1 MLPGLL
7 KAFQDLPPYR
17 SLQERL
23 PARNA
28 GLAVGGLPGSSPAVL
43 VASLAQD
50 FPQRVALV
58 VTATPSDAERWLA
71 DLAVL
76 GAGDARLYP
85 QREALG
91 EEEPHLEIAGE
102 RVETIEAVQ
111 RGAARVVV
119 TTARATAERTPMPR
133 AVAERRFQLRRG
145 ETTRLPVV
153 VERLEAM
160 GFERRPSVLDVA
172 QFAVRGGIIDVYGFG
187 MAAPTRVEWWGDEI
201 ISVRRFDLESQRSE
215 GEIGEVTLLPV
226 SSSSSIPVHPLPSPS
241 PTGDGEEQRQ
251 SLLDLL
257 PPDTLLV
264 VDRGV
269 DAADIER
276 LWQETAHHL
285 EVARRRGE
293 EVPGR
298 EAVLL
303 EPSAWQS
310 RWSGFGRL
318 EMDKEPVDHSF
329 RLLPPEPVDRD
340 LKQLARL
347 AARSATLVLCDNEGQ
362 LERLEELLSEGRGL
376 PPSLTLAIG
385 ALQGGFVMPGLTVLT
400 DHEIFRRARRV
411 RRARRYRSSLTS
423 AGAGPLKVGDH
434 VVHLEQGIGIYR
446 GTQTITV
453 GEGEMEVAVLE
464 YEGGDRLN
472 VPLYRID
479 QIEPYRAG
487 GDDGGDRPPPRLDRL
502 GGSRW
507 QRQRERTERAVRQL
521 AAELLDLYARRTLAT
536 GFGFPPDTR
545 WQHEL
550 ESSFLYEDTPDQR
563 RASEEVKRDMER
575 ARPMDR
581 LIVGDVGYGKTEVAV
596 RGAFKAVQAGK
607 QVAVLV
613 PTTILA
619 EQHGRTFTERLA
631 QFPVRIA
638 VLSRFRT
645 APEQRAVLAGL
656 QDGTTDLVI
665 GTHRLLSSDVLFRD
679 LGLLVVDEEHR
690 FGVRHKERLKALRLE
705 VDVLTLTA
713 TPIPRTLHLAL
724 AGLRDLTSIETPP
737 RDRSPVVTFVEPWDD
752 ELLEEAMA
760 RELDRGGQVFF
771 VHNRIET
778 IASIAERVRRLAP
791 RAQVAVA
798 HGQMPEHDLD
808 HVMQRFVAGEVD
820 VLVSTM
826 IVESGLDVP
835 NANTMIVNRAD
846 RFGLAQLYQLRGR
859 VGRGHRRAYCY
870 LLVPDQVDPE
880 AEYRL
885 KVLEQHTDLGS
896 GYRIALRDLEFR
908 GAGNLLGAE
917 QSGYTHAVGFD
928 VYLRWLGDAIRAL
941 KGESSEA
948 YPPPDVVYDG
958 PAHLP
963 DSYLP
968 DEDAKVDFY
977 RRLARAVRHDEIALL
992 REELVDRFGPAPR
1005 EADGLLVVSEL
1016 RALGQRLGLETIVV
1030 RGDEARLVFRG
1041 TARPRLAGLTAALD
1055 QVQFAAEVRRAV
1067 PLSLKLT
1074 RLGGLKTGPG
1084 LVSALGKA
1092 LGEAGVVEAT
1102 GAMGPAR
1109 S

>member
-1 MLPGLL
+1 
-7 KAFQDLPPYR
+7 
-17 SLQERL
+17 
-23 PARNA
+23 
-28 GLAVGGLPGSSPAVL
+28 
-43 VASLAQD
+43 
-50 FPQRVALV
+50 
-58 VTATPSDAERWLA
+58 
-71 DLAVL
+71 
-76 GAGDARLYP
+76 
-85 QREALG
+85 
-91 EEEPHLEIAGE
+91 
-102 RVETIEAVQ
+102 
-111 RGAARVVV
+111 
-119 TTARATAERTPMPR
+119 
-133 AVAERRFQLRRG
+133 
-145 ETTRLPVV
+145 
-153 VERLEAM
+153 
-160 GFERRPSVLDVA
+160 
-172 QFAVRGGIIDVYGFG
+172 
-187 MAAPTRVEWWGDEI
+187 
-201 ISVRRFDLESQRSE
+201 
-215 GEIGEVTLLPV
+215 
-226 SSSSSIPVHPLPSPS
+226 
-241 PTGDGEEQRQ
+241 
-251 SLLDLL
+251 
-257 PPDTLLV
+257 
-264 VDRGV
+264 
-269 DAADIER
+269 
-276 LWQETAHHL
+276 
-285 EVARRRGE
+285 
-293 EVPGR
+293 
-298 EAVLL
+298 
-303 EPSAWQS
+303 
-310 RWSGFGRL
+310 
-318 EMDKEPVDHSF
+318 
-329 RLLPPEPVDRD
+329 
-340 LKQLARL
+340 
-347 AARSATLVLCDNEGQ
+347 
-362 LERLEELLSEGRGL
+362 
-376 PPSLTLAIG
+376 
-385 ALQGGFVMPGLTVLT
+385 
-400 DHEIFRRARRV
+400 
-411 RRARRYRSSLTS
+411 
-423 AGAGPLKVGDH
+423 
-434 VVHLEQGIGIYR
+434 
-446 GTQTITV
+446 
-453 GEGEMEVAVLE
+453 
-464 YEGGDRLN
+464 
-472 VPLYRID
+472 
-479 QIEPYRAG
+479 
-487 GDDGGDRPPPRLDRL
+487 
-502 GGSRW
+502 
-507 QRQRERTERAVRQL
+507 VRQL
-521 AAELLDLYARRTLAT
+521 AAELLDLYARRSLAS
-536 GFGFPPDTR
+536 GFAFPPDTR

-575 ARPMDR
+575 AHPMDR
-581 LIVGDVGYGKTEVAV
+581 LLVGDVGYGKTEVAV

-631 QFPVRIA
+631 QYPVRIA

-645 APEQRAVLAGL
+645 GAEQRTVLAGL
-656 QDGTTDLVI
+656 KDGTTDLVI
-665 GTHRLLSSDVLFRD
+665 GTHRLLSPDVEFKD

-690 FGVRHKERLKALRLE
+690 FGVRHKERLKTLRLE
-705 VDVLTLTA
+705 LDVLTLTA

-760 RELDRGGQVFF
+760 RELDRAGQVFF

-778 IASIAERVRRLAP
+778 IGPVAERVRRLAP

-808 HVMQRFVAGEVD
+808 HVMRRFVAGEVN

-835 NANTMIVNRAD
+835 NANTMIVNHAE

-859 VGRGHRRAYCY
+859 VGRGHRRASCY

-941 KGESSEA
+941 KGESGDA
-948 YPPPDVVYDG
+948 FPPPDVVYDG

-963 DSYLP
+963 EVYLP

-977 RRLARAVRHDEIALL
+977 RRLARAARHDEIALL
-992 REELVDRFGPAPR
+992 RDELVDRFGPVPR

-1041 TARPRLAGLTAALD
+1041 TAHPRLAGLTAALD
-1055 QVQFAAEVRRAV
+1055 QVQFAADVRRAV

-1084 LVSALGKA
+1084 LVQALAKA
-1092 LGEAGVVEAT
+1092 LEDRAGH
-1102 GAMGPAR
+1102 